1 MTKKIDI
8 TDKLSFDENP
18 VIVIK
23 GKELEVNAD
32 AATVLKIMGI
42 LGNNESPSPSDVL
55 KMYNLIFGEKERKE
69 IEKMSFQFNDF
80 QTIIFTAIDLIVG
93 EQEDQGE

>member
-1 MTKKIDI
+1 MAKKIDI

-23 GKELEVNAD
+23 GKELEINAD

-55 KMYNLIFGEKERKE
+55 KMYNLIFGEKERKA
-69 IEKMSFQFNDF
+69 IETMKLQFNDF
-80 QTIIFTAIDLIVG
+80 QTIVFTAINLITG